1 MPYRSGCGSVAG
13 AILAL
18 MAGTLLVGPASAQTG
33 EPIKIGFSMALTGG
47 LAPNGKSALLAQKLW
62 EEDVN
67 AKGRAA
73 RPAGEA
79 RLLRRQELAGGSAGD
94 LHQAARRRQGRACR
108 RTLCDGADRASD
120 ADRDAEEEDV
130 HWPAGARG
138 QHRVQLSELL
148 RHDPVRSGRQAGVHQ
163 GFFRR
168 CHGAGREAADGGH
181 RGGGPGVLPQC
192 RRWCA
197 RECQGGEPARGL

>member
-67 AKGRAA
+67 AKGGLLG
-73 RPAGEA
+73 RPVKLVYYDDKSSPAEVPA
-79 RLLRRQELAGGSAGD
+79 IYTKLLDVDKVELVVGPYATA
-94 LHQAARRRQGRACR
+94 QIA
-108 RTLCDGADRASD
+108 
-120 ADRDAEEEDV
+120 
-130 HWPAGARG
+130 PAMPIVMQKKKTFIG
-138 QHRVQLSELL
+138 LL
-148 RHDPVRSGRQAGVHQ
+148 GLAVNN
-163 GFFRR
+163 
-168 CHGAGREAADGGH
+168 GAGREAADGGH

-192 RRWCA
+192 RRWCP